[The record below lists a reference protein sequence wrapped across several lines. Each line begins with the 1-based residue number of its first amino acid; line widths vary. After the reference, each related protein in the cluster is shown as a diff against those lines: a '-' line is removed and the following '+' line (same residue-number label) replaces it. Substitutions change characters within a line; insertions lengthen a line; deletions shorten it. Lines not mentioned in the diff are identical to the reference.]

1 MGVNKINFIENIVG
15 SLNIEFKDLF
25 DKGEIDRL
33 YSRMY
38 EVADTKALGEAA
50 RYERIK
56 RLELNREF
64 FVSDPR
70 DLAHDTIKLAKQVEK
85 YRITRLTL
93 YLNQMCHLVELY
105 AQSKTKSTS

>member
-25 DKGEIDRL
+25 DKGEIDQL
-33 YSRMY
+33 FSRMY
-38 EVADTKALGEAA
+38 EAADEKALGEAA
-50 RYERIK
+50 RYENLK
-56 RLELNREF
+56 RLEFRREF
-64 FVSDPR
+64 FASDPK
-70 DLAHDTIKLAKQVEK
+70 DPAPDTLKFVKQVEK

-93 YLNQMCHLVELY
+93 YLKLMDHWVELY

>member
-1 MGVNKINFIENIVG
+1 MDTTRINFIENIVG

-33 YSRMY
+33 FSRIY

-50 RYERIK
+50 RYEKIK
-56 RLELNREF
+56 RLELKREF

-70 DLAHDTIKLAKQVEK
+70 GPAPDPLKLAKQAEK
-85 YRITRLTL
+85 YRITRLTF
-93 YLNQMCHLVELY
+93 YLKLMGHWVELY

>member
-1 MGVNKINFIENIVG
+1 MGVNKLNFIENIVG

-38 EVADTKALGEAA
+38 EVADTIALGEAA
-50 RYERIK
+50 RYENLK

-70 DLAHDTIKLAKQVEK
+70 SPTPDTFKFVKQVRK
-85 YRITRLTL
+85 FRNTRLDFHL
-93 YLNQMCHLVELY
+93 HNMCHLLELY
-105 AQSKTKSTS
+105 VQSKTKSPS